1 MTKNQIEYAKLLET
15 SRANK
20 ANEEL
25 TKRRDDRAYE
35 VNLGQLDE
43 SRRHNVATE
52 AQARAS
58 LDETI
63 RANQAREAHEVNVL
77 AETKRSNQAREAET
91 QRSNLAREAETH
103 RSNVAQEVELNRSHL
118 ANEAE
123 TRRSNLAREAET
135 SRSNRANESIARE
148 NVDISRM
155 SLAERVRAA
164 QAAEKQNRAALD
176 ETIRH
181 NYESEANDRTRNYVN
196 AAKYGVT
203 GAVYLG
209 AAAAENAARSYIGN
223 SVKQGNSKTSTTVG
237 HNAKATSAYSKPV
250 PRPQPVGTGH
260 QGAGRSSTATIT
272 NRSNTPNRSKVQS
285 NPSYTTRNG
294 VVVSMY

>member
-15 SRANK
+15 TRANK
-20 ANEEL
+20 ANESL
-25 TKRRDDRAYE
+25 TKQRDTRAYE
-35 VNLGQLDE
+35 INLGQLGE
-43 SRRHNVATE
+43 TKRHNVATE

-63 RANQAREAHEVNVL
+63 RSNQAREAHEVNVL

-103 RSNVAQEVELNRSHL
+103 RSNVAQEIELNRSHL

-123 TRRSNLAREAET
+123 TRRSNIAREAET
-135 SRSNRANESIARE
+135 ARSNRANESIARD

-164 QAAEKQNRAALD
+164 KAAEEHNKNVLA
-176 ETIRH
+176 ESTRH

-196 AAKYGVT
+196 AARYGVS
-203 GAVYLG
+203 GALYLG
-209 AAAAENAARSYIGN
+209 AAAVDNAARGYIGN
-223 SVKQGNSKTSTTVG
+223 SYKSGNTSSSTVVG
-237 HNAKATSAYSKPV
+237 HNAKATNASKNTV
-250 PRPQPVGTGH
+250 PRRQPTVTGH
-260 QGAGRSSTATIT
+260 VASGKSSYATTT
-272 NRSNTPNRSKVQS
+272 NRAKTPNKSKNS
-285 NPSYTTRNG
+285 NVSYTTKRG
-294 VVVSMY
+294 TIVSMY